1 MISEGHPPPKLA
13 PPGPRAEGHPL
24 PKLAAFE
31 PQGRLDSPREVAP
44 STLSE
49 SKLALSGLAA
59 DPHPLPK
66 LAARERPRKVADNLG
81 HLLIMVDA
89 HRVLQL

>member
-1 MISEGHPPPKLA
+1 MLTEGHPPPKLA
-13 PPGPRAEGHPL
+13 PFEPRAEGHPL

-31 PQGRLDSPREVAP
+31 PKGRLYSPCEVAP

-66 LAARERPRKVADNLG
+66 FDRSERPTPRRRCG
-81 HLLIMVDA
+81 HISYGTNIESHNTV
-89 HRVLQL
+89 